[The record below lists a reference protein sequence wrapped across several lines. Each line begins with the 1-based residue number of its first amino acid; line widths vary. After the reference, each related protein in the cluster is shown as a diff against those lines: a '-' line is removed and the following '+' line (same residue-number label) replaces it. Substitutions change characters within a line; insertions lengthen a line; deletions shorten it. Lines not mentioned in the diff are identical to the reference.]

1 MITVYGY
8 SDDNL
13 VLDGAPYPAD
23 EIGCFDS
30 VVSVRFSDGTL
41 MFEKTDSD
49 DRWFVCTQEND
60 GKFYL
65 QENLE
70 NGEIVEL
77 GVFDS
82 MIDAIEKGAAKQ
94 TLTECFDE
102 DAEIYSDIF
111 EIDAEYVS
119 HEVKHEWL

>member
-1 MITVYGY
+1 MLKVYGY

-13 VLDGAPYPAD
+13 VIEGAPYPAD
-23 EIGCFDS
+23 EIDCFDS

-41 MFEKTDSD
+41 IKAGY
-49 DRWFVCTQEND
+49 
-60 GKFYL
+60 GKDH
-65 QENLE
+65 
-70 NGEIVEL
+70 L
-77 GVFDS
+77 GVWW
-82 MIDAIEKGAAKQ
+82 IKAIEKGTAKQ